1 MRIKNPI
8 KKASE
13 KILGS
18 DKELEKNAEGK
29 KIHQEEI
36 KEYDKQVDKEIYDE
50 FRKLL
55 LKLPSIG
62 GTILNILAEKGVNLP
77 KMFVQMTS
85 TVIREE
91 IKNFLSSIDV
101 VGLVKKVLLDT
112 AVELR
117 IEVAFKD
124 KSQEGKIERKI
135 MKRELKIKK
144 KK

>member
-8 KKASE
+8 KKAGE
-13 KILGS
+13 KIFGS